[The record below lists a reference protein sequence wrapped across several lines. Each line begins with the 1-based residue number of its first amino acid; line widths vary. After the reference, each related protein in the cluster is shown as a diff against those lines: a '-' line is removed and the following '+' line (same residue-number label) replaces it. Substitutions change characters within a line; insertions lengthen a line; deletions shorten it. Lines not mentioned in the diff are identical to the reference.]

1 MVERWSLYYAMRRDA
16 RFSDSAAS
24 PNLAKSGNPE
34 ADLASAVTTA
44 VVAHV
49 QLYARFRVLALEL
62 SRILSPLLAV
72 SLVTT

>member
-1 MVERWSLYYAMRRDA
+1 MRGSRTVL
-16 RFSDSAAS
+16 R
-24 PNLAKSGNPE
+24 PQIWRNLEIQKLMLRLAHH
-34 ADLASAVTTA
+34 LASTVTTA